1 MPLTSA
7 LRRGDLKTCADTSR
21 TCCFVSS
28 LQTCLGFN
36 GDVGAAGISQCSTE
50 TEERQKSVLK
60 TPFHLAKTEEE
71 ITASFTRFGTFLL

>member
-1 MPLTSA
+1 M
-7 LRRGDLKTCADTSR
+7 RRHLQDVLFCFQPADLPGFR
-21 TCCFVSS
+21 I
-28 LQTCLGFN
+28 CLGFN

-60 TPFHLAKTEEE
+60 TCFHLAKTEEE